1 MRYLLL
7 MALAT
12 VLVSGGCSNGSS
24 SSDGGADAG
33 PVDFSCDKGKTAGA
47 WELQEPDDLAGLRGF
62 TEIEGSIIVSCPS
75 CTGLE
80 DLRCLEDVSGDL
92 IIENCYSLETLG
104 GLENLVNVGRL
115 NIHTN
120 PSLVTLN
127 GFEAVQSMGSLS
139 ILENEELKAISGLNS
154 LTNLNCLQVESN
166 PKLETIS
173 GFGGLESVSAII
185 ISGNGSLE
193 ELDGFESL
201 IETSSLEIED
211 NDSLID
217 LDGLS
222 GLSVAPWISIDGNS
236 SLGNIDGLGSL
247 KFPLYYLNI
256 SGADSLSKL
265 TTMPDS
271 SNVDLKITNNDS
283 LVDLEGL
290 EGFTGLAN
298 LRLESN
304 VELSNIDGLLGVE
317 YIGWGQ
323 YPGFSAGVISIKRTG
338 LTDLHGLSNAV
349 DFWLTELRIERN
361 WKMTGVEGLEG
372 LVGMHYEESFVA
384 GCDSPGVITVSEN
397 NLLTNLDG
405 LSGLQILDD
414 VNVIITDNAF
424 LPDCEACDLLD
435 QLASVP
441 TSIDVQDNLDDTCTP
456 VPANCP

>member
-1 MRYLLL
+1 MIL
-7 MALAT
+7 MAFAT
-12 VLVSGGCSNGSS
+12 VLVFGCSNGSS
-24 SSDGGADAG
+24 KADGGIDAG
-33 PVDFSCDKGKTAGA
+33 SVDFSCDKGKTAGA
-47 WELQEPDDLAGLRGF
+47 WELQEPDDLTGLRGF

-80 DLRCLEDVSGDL
+80 DLRCLEEVSGDL

-104 GLENLVNVGRL
+104 GLENLVNVGKL

-154 LTNLNCLQVESN
+154 LTNLDCLQVESN
-166 PKLETIS
+166 PKLEAIG
-173 GFGGLESVSAII
+173 GFSGLEFTNVLI
-185 ISGNGSLE
+185 ISGNNSLE

-222 GLSVAPWISIDGNS
+222 GLRMTEGITIDGNS
-236 SLGNIDGLGSL
+236 SLENIDALGSL
-247 KFPLYYLNI
+247 TSPLYSLKI
-256 SGADSLSKL
+256 SGNYSLSKL

-271 SNVDLKITNNDS
+271 SMVDLRITNNDS

-290 EGFTGLAN
+290 EGFTSLSN
-298 LRLESN
+298 LRLEFN
-304 VELSNIDGLLGVE
+304 FELSNIEGLLGVE

-323 YPGFSAGVISIKRTG
+323 YPGCSAGVVSIRRTG
-338 LTDLHGLSNAV
+338 LTDLHGLSNAEN
-349 DFWLTELRIERN
+349 FWLTELRIERN
-361 WKMTGVEGLEG
+361 WKMTCVEGLEG
-372 LVGMHYEESFVA
+372 LVGMHYEESLME
-384 GCDSPGVITVSEN
+384 GGDSPGVIIVSEN
-397 NLLTNLDG
+397 NILTDLDG

-414 VNVIITDNAF
+414 VNVRVTDNYVLPACEVCDFEDQFTEF
-424 LPDCEACDLLD
+424 LG
-435 QLASVP
+435 
-441 TSIDVQDNLDDTCTP
+441 SITAYDNLEDACWDDNWM
-456 VPANCP
+456 NCP